1 MGHAF
6 WLSYLDEWPLSL
18 VICRLYKE
26 INLLPSSS
34 SIRAWFCWFLA
45 QTLHMRL
52 IIFLGSDLAYEAHYN
67 LSPQQKK
74 LHFRS
79 FQWKDQI
86 IARSR
91 GIGGKGNFHLP
102 ALPFSLP
109 GLQWLM
115 HLLIGGVHP
124 TCSRGYANDTRLT
137 VSSQR
142 IWGWNFSGFK
152 YFKTYHDKVAYEQS
166 WGKKKATNLILLLSD
181 NYILAVSRE
190 NFQPR
195 GKSLLLWC

>member
-102 ALPFSLP
+102 ALPFFSSRSAMIDAFTNWRRP
-109 GLQWLM
+109 S
-115 HLLIGGVHP
+115 HLLP
-124 TCSRGYANDTRLT
+124 RLRQWYT
-137 VSSQR
+137 ADCELAEDLGLKFFRLQVLQNLPWQGS
-142 IWGWNFSGFK
+142 IWTK
-152 YFKTYHDKVAYEQS
+152 L
-166 WGKKKATNLILLLSD
+166 GKKKSNQFDST
-181 NYILAVSRE
+181 VE
-190 NFQPR
+190 
-195 GKSLLLWC
+195 W